1 MTPHNSA
8 AIGEIA
14 SVVLLP
20 GDPNRA
26 TFISTT
32 LLEDAKR
39 VTNVRAMV
47 GYTGFYKGK
56 QISVMGSGMGGPSA
70 GIYSYELFSHYNVE
84 AIVRVG
90 TCGGFKENINV
101 GDLIFALTASTDSN
115 WAHQYD
121 LKGTYSPFADY
132 SLLSKALKVANQLT
146 IDHHVGMVF
155 SSDLFSTYNA
165 LGETSWKKWAAM
177 GSLAQDM
184 ETYALYSTAN
194 YLGKKAL
201 SILTM
206 TDNVVTNQSVA
217 DEKRL
222 ESAYNMSLV
231 ALETLKD
238 F

>member
-132 SLLSKALKVANQLT
+132 S
-146 IDHHVGMVF
+146 
-155 SSDLFSTYNA
+155 
-165 LGETSWKKWAAM
+165 
-177 GSLAQDM
+177 
-184 ETYALYSTAN
+184 
-194 YLGKKAL
+194 
-201 SILTM
+201 
-206 TDNVVTNQSVA
+206 
-217 DEKRL
+217 
-222 ESAYNMSLV
+222 
-231 ALETLKD
+231 
-238 F
+238 